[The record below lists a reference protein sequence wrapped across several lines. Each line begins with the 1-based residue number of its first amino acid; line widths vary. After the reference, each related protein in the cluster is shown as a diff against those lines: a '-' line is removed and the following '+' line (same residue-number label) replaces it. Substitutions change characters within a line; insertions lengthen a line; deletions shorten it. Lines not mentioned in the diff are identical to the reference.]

1 MERITI
7 PGLVVAYERVGPT
20 TGTPLVLLHGFTGHR
35 DDFIH
40 VTSQLS
46 SKRPVLVPDLRG
58 HGDSGRARRGADYTF
73 EACVDDLLA
82 FLDAL
87 ALPQCDLLG
96 HSMGGMVGLR
106 FALQYPDRL
115 RSLILMSTSPSAL
128 PETTNDALAKG
139 KAFLEASDL
148 NTMQKA
154 MESVGRGE
162 PDPVIAPWA
171 EHYWSH
177 HRRRYQAMDPDAYH
191 GFASAMIE
199 QDSVAA
205 RLDEIALPTSILVGT
220 TDREFHPGSRELSQG
235 IAGAM
240 RNDIEGA
247 GHHPHEEERD
257 QFFESLER
265 HFRAVEG

>member
-1 MERITI
+1 MERIAI
-7 PGLVVAYERVGPT
+7 PGLVVAYERLGPKQ
-20 TGTPLVLLHGFTGHR
+20 GTPLVLLHGFTGHR

-40 VTSQLS
+40 VTSELS
-46 SKRPVLVPDLRG
+46 SMRPVLIPDLRG
-58 HGDSGRARRGADYTF
+58 HGESGRANTVTEYTF
-73 EACVDDLLA
+73 EACLEDLLA

-87 ALPQCDLLG
+87 SVPKCDLLG

-106 FALQYPDRL
+106 FALEHPARL

-148 NTMQKA
+148 TTMQKA
-154 MESVGRGE
+154 MEAVGRVE

-177 HRRRYQAMDPDAYH
+177 HRRRYAAMDPNAYR

-199 QDSVAA
+199 QHSVAL
-205 RLDEIALPTSILVGT
+205 RLKEIRLPTSVLVGT
-220 TDREFHPGSRELSQG
+220 TDREFHPGTSELTRG
-235 IAGAM
+235 IKGAV
-240 RNDIEGA
+240 RTDIEGA
-247 GHHPHEEERD
+247 GHHPHEEQPE
-257 QFFESLER
+257 QFFRCIER
-265 HFRAVEG
+265 HFDLVED

>member
-7 PGLVVAYERVGPT
+7 PGLTVAYERVGPT

-40 VTSQLS
+40 VTSHLS

-58 HGDSGRARRGADYTF
+58 HGDSGRARRGTDYTF